1 MLSIKD
7 DKYNLFFLDG
17 DKKNDVPESD
27 IKGLT
32 KKQREDPLLG
42 KSFFDEGDYQ
52 VGRKKKITDVEKGEF
67 IVLARAVGRS
77 EISYWC
83 ERQHVDP
90 HIQKDREI
98 LLYGRYHMI
107 KMIKKFE
114 EE

>member
-1 MLSIKD
+1 M
-7 DKYNLFFLDG
+7 
-17 DKKNDVPESD
+17 
-27 IKGLT
+27 
-32 KKQREDPLLG
+32 
-42 KSFFDEGDYQ
+42 
-52 VGRKKKITDVEKGEF
+52 GRKKKITDVEKGEF